1 MTTRAQPEEI
11 KPRLFITSRAE
22 DAASLSALKKE
33 HNPHVIDAYE
43 SLLEE
48 LYVIEH
54 PELKE
59 HPAQRTQA
67 VQAYIQKRKETATDL
82 SRDGVWV
89 YYPWKNRLVHSLTEE
104 EYYAVRT
111 ARNHN
116 LVTREEQ
123 EKLRNFKVGI
133 VGLSVG
139 QASALTLAISGM
151 CDQMKLMDPDIIEA
165 SNLNRIHASLDA
177 IGLHKTT
184 YVAQKIFDTNP
195 FAKLEL
201 YTEPLT
207 EDNLEIF
214 LQEPYPVDAVID
226 AFDDIKMK
234 IKLRLK
240 ARDFGIPVVM
250 ATDLGDGAIIDIERY
265 DLDPQTK
272 IFNGRVDEKVIENL
286 PSEMKYEDIAQI
298 AMKMIGPENV
308 PQRMVESLKLVGKE
322 LAGHPQLALAS
333 FLGGAIM
340 AYTIKRIALGKELS
354 SERLYIQFEKLL

>member
-1 MTTRAQPEEI
+1 MTIRAKQEEK
-11 KPRLFITSRAE
+11 KPRLYFMSRTEHVALLE
-22 DAASLSALKKE
+22 KLKKE
-33 HNPHVIDAYE
+33 ENPHIVDAYQ

-48 LYVIEH
+48 LCVIQH

-59 HPAQRTQA
+59 QKFKREGE
-67 VQAYIQKRKETATDL
+67 VQAYFKKRKEKSGDL
-82 SRDGVWV
+82 TQDGVWV
-89 YYPWKNRLVHSLTEE
+89 YYPWKNTLVHSLSEE
-104 EYYAVRT
+104 EYFTVRT
-111 ARNHN
+111 ARNRN

-123 EKLRNFKVGI
+123 EKLRSFKIGI

-139 QASALTLAISGM
+139 QASALTLVTSGM
-151 CDQMKLMDPDIIEA
+151 CDQMKLMDPDVIEA
-165 SNLNRIHASLDA
+165 SNLNRIHASLDSVGFYKA
-177 IGLHKTT
+177 T
-184 YVAQKIFDTNP
+184 YVAQKIYELNP

-201 YTEPLT
+201 YPVPLT
-207 EDNLEIF
+207 EENLEAFF
-214 LQEPYPVDAVID
+214 LRPYNVDAVID

-234 IKLRLK
+234 IKLRVK
-240 ARDFGIPVVM
+240 AREFGIPVVM

-265 DLDPQTK
+265 DVNKATK
-272 IFNGRVDEKVIENL
+272 IFNGRVDEKEIENL
-286 PSEMKYEDIAQI
+286 PPKMKYEDIAQI

>member
-1 MTTRAQPEEI
+1 MTNRAKFEEVT
-11 KPRLFITSRAE
+11 PRLFITSRAE
-22 DAASLSALKKE
+22 DAASLETLKKE
-33 HNPHVIDAYE
+33 RDPHIIDAFA

-54 PELKE
+54 PEFKE
-59 HPAQRTQA
+59 NPTQRRQA
-67 VQAYIQKRKETATDL
+67 VKEYIEKRKDRSEDL
-82 SRDGVWV
+82 TREGVWV
-89 YYPWKNRLVHSLTEE
+89 YYPWKNSLVHSLTEE
-104 EYYAVRT
+104 EYYTIRT

-116 LVTREEQ
+116 LVTKEEQ
-123 EKLRNFKVGI
+123 EKLRHFKVGI
-133 VGLSVG
+133 IGLSVG

-165 SNLNRIHASLDA
+165 SNMNRIHASLDA
-177 IGLHKTT
+177 VGMYKTT
-184 YVAQKIFDTNP
+184 YAAQKIYDLNP
-195 FAKLEL
+195 FAQLDL
-201 YTEPLT
+201 YTKPLAD
-207 EDNLEIF
+207 DNLESF
-214 LQEPYPVDAVID
+214 LKQPFAVDAIID

-240 ARDFGIPVVM
+240 ARECGIPVIM

-265 DLDPQTK
+265 DIDKTTP
-272 IFNGRVDEKVIENL
+272 IFNGRVDGKIIENL
-286 PSEMKYEDIAQI
+286 PPEMKYEDIAQI
-298 AMKMIGPENV
+298 AMKIIGPENV
-308 PQRMVESLKLVGKE
+308 PPRMIESLKLVGKE